1 MSITLNFRSSL
12 LRRIPC
18 LMLPTSMIFNQ
29 HNDICNG
36 LPKVKV
42 IKGALIVYIFSIWSL
57 TVKHKLKW
65 MNFTYKIELTVILYL
80 WIRRRV
86 NTVDFFWE
94 EEMGSKTRSNRTKCL
109 QRLVLKMGATTNI
122 LPIEIREAVRSIPI
136 WSKAR
141 WLRMRAF

>member
-1 MSITLNFRSSL
+1 
-12 LRRIPC
+12 
-18 LMLPTSMIFNQ
+18 MIFNK

-57 TVKHKLKW
+57 IVKHKLKW
-65 MNFTYKIELTVILYL
+65 MNFTHKIELTVILYL

-94 EEMGSKTRSNRTKCL
+94 EEMGSKTRSNQTRCL
-109 QRLVLKMGATTNI
+109 QRLVLKMGAITNI
-122 LPIEIREAVRSIPI
+122 LLIEIREAVQSIPI
-136 WSKAR
+136 W
-141 WLRMRAF
+141 